1 MTLIA
6 ITPEASLNPGQL
18 KLLRDTACSVAQSS
32 ARGASNA
39 DLTTRP
45 LTPTD
50 WYGSQAAVFGNGVAV
65 IANTPTVDTAVARVP
80 QATAW
85 VLFGYGVLY
94 PSATALPS
102 IQEIWIGTGSQV
114 FAKIRLDPLHA
125 EGAFTTNRGRM
136 GYFDPIYFIAN
147 AKPTITYV
155 TSNTLAAANAETY
168 ALVGVIAEPPITVVN
183 QPAVAPGQPASQA
196 AG

>member
-65 IANTPTVDTAVARVP
+65 TANVPTKDSAVARVP

-102 IQEIWIGTGSQV
+102 IQEIWIGTAAQI
-114 FAKIRLDPLHA
+114 FAKIRLDPLYA
-125 EGAFTTNRGRM
+125 EGAFTTSRGRM
-136 GYFDPIYFIAN
+136 GYFDPIYFMAN
-147 AKPTITYV
+147 AAPQITYV
-155 TSNTLAAANAETY
+155 TSNNLLAANAETY
-168 ALVGVIAEPPITVVN
+168 ALVGVVAEPPLTVVN
-183 QPAVAPGQPASQA
+183 QPQIAPGQPASQA